1 MATRI
6 VETAA
11 SAQRLEEA
19 REWLATRRRDEELLI
34 VGGSLESASSLIRGL
49 AHRGPAMFGWRTT
62 TLPRLA
68 SALGGPALAAK
79 GRTVAGHLVLEAMC
93 ARLVHEHRDDKTLG
107 RFQKIADRPGLT
119 RALARTLRELRLAGL
134 DAGSVAAHD
143 RELSTLLAAYE
154 HALRTAHL
162 ADRASVLR
170 SAAAVALEHGEGFAG
185 VPLLLLDAPI
195 EHALEAALLGVL
207 AGRAPDLLMLTP
219 SDDTRT
225 IAFLQQT
232 LAMATRDSRVPVA
245 PGALGRLQ
253 ARLFD
258 PSVALPTETDDRVS
272 VVSAPGESRE
282 CVEIARRVHREVE
295 RGVPFD
301 RIAVLLRSPAQYR
314 AHLDE
319 AFRRAA
325 IPVHFAGGVSRP
337 DPAGRAFLALLGCAG
352 DGLSARRFAEYLSL
366 GQVPDRTDEGSP
378 PLAVASES
386 RWVPSDDELLPP
398 GVARIDPEP
407 PQPADETTVPAP
419 RRWERLLVEAS
430 VIGGLPRWSRRLD
443 GLRHELET
451 ELSAVDDR
459 DPDSPR
465 TLSLRR
471 SLSDLGALRAFA
483 LPLLEALDAFPQHA
497 TWSVWLDQLSA
508 LASRALKRP
517 QRVLS
522 VLAEL
527 GPMGSVGP
535 VDLYEVQI
543 VLAARLRDLLLA
555 PETSPA
561 GRVFIAEA
569 ELARGLSFDVVFVPG
584 LAEKIFPQKVVEDPI
599 LRDDARRA
607 LSAHA
612 RLATNDDRIA
622 NERLALR
629 LAVGAATER
638 VILSYPR
645 IDLDQARPRVPS
657 FYGLEV
663 LRAAEGRLYG
673 FEELTRRAEHA
684 ALTEG
689 AAATRLGWP
698 APSSPSNAIDEA
710 EHDLALLASL
720 LRKAPRGD
728 ETKGTARYLLEANPH
743 LARALRFRARRWFP
757 KWTVADGLVNP
768 APEALAA
775 LQRHLPSA
783 RSFSPTALQH
793 FAACPYRFLLQA
805 IHRLAPREVPEAIE
819 ELDPLQRGS
828 LVHEVLYE
836 LLSQLRAEGRLPMTE
851 ADFPALRDRL
861 DVVLAAVAERYRD
874 LLAPAIDRVWE
885 DGIAS
890 IRSDVREWLVRAT
903 RDPEWVPI
911 HFELSF
917 GLPDRQTADAA
928 SVPDPVTLPVGVR
941 LRGSIDLVE
950 RRADGALRATDYK
963 TGRARVPRDAVI
975 GGGETLQ
982 PVLYAMAL
990 ERLFE
995 GATVQSGRLYY
1006 CTHAGEY
1013 TEVVIPLESY
1023 ARSAIGEV
1031 VSIVNDAITTGF
1043 IPAAPAPGACEYCD
1057 YRSVCGPNEEQ
1068 RVSKKSRDKLV
1079 RLRKLRDAP

>member
-1 MATRI
+1 MASRI
-6 VETAA
+6 VETPA

-19 REWLATRRRDEELLI
+19 AAWLSTRRRDEELLI
-34 VGGSLESASSLIRGL
+34 VASSLESAASLVRSIALRNTS
-49 AHRGPAMFGWRTT
+49 MFGWRTT

-68 SALGGPALAAK
+68 SALGSPALAAR
-79 GRTVAGHLVLEAMC
+79 GRTVAGHLVLEALC
-93 ARLVHEHRDDKTLG
+93 ARLVHEHGDRQTLG
-107 RFQKIADRPGLT
+107 RFQKIADRPGLV
-119 RALARTLRELRLAGL
+119 RALARTIRELRLAGITAKMLAPNDAELATLL
-134 DAGSVAAHD
+134 DA
-143 RELSTLLAAYE
+143 YE
-154 HALRTAHL
+154 RALRAGDL

-170 SAAAVALEHGEGFAG
+170 SATAVAREHGEGYAG
-185 VPLLLLDAPI
+185 VPLLMLDAPI
-195 EHALEAALLGVL
+195 EHALEADLIGAL
-207 AGRAPDLLMLTP
+207 AARAPDFLTLTP

-225 IAFLQQT
+225 IAFLKRS
-232 LAMATRDSRVPVA
+232 LASATRDSRIPVA
-245 PGALGRLQ
+245 AGALGRLQ

-258 PSVALPTETDDRVS
+258 PSITEPTPIDDRVL

-301 RIAVLLRSPAQYR
+301 KIAVLLRSPAQYR

-337 DPAGRAFLALLGCAG
+337 DPAGRAFLALLACAT

-366 GQVPDRTDEGSP
+366 GQVPDPTEEGAP
-378 PLAVASES
+378 PAAIKAES

-398 GVARIDPEP
+398 ALARMDGELPAP
-407 PQPADETTVPAP
+407 PNDTSLPAP

-430 VIGGLPRWSRRLD
+430 VIGGLPRWSRRLE

-451 ELSAVDDR
+451 ELTAIDDR

-465 TLSLRR
+465 ALSLHR
-471 SLSDLGALRAFA
+471 SLEDLGALRAFA
-483 LPLLEALDAFPQHA
+483 LPLLEALDTFPQHA
-497 TWSVWLDQLSA
+497 TWSVWLEQLSA

-527 GPMGSVGP
+527 GPMGPVGP
-535 VDLYEVQI
+535 VDLHEVRI
-543 VLAARLRDLLLA
+543 VLAARLRDLLVA
-555 PETSPA
+555 PETTPQ
-561 GRVFIAEA
+561 GRVFIAEV
-569 ELARGLSFDVVFVPG
+569 ELARGLAFDVVFVPG

-607 LSAHA
+607 LADHA
-612 RLATNDDRIA
+612 RLCTNDDRIA
-622 NERLALR
+622 GERLALR
-629 LAVGAATER
+629 LAVGAARER

-645 IDLDQARPRVPS
+645 IDLDQGRPRVPS

-663 LRAAEGRLYG
+663 LRAAEGKLYG
-673 FEELTRRAEHA
+673 FEELTRRAEHG
-684 ALTEG
+684 ALTDG

-698 APSSPSNAIDEA
+698 APSSPADAIDEA

-720 LRKAPRGD
+720 LRKSPA

-743 LARALRFRARRWFP
+743 LARALRSRARRWFP

-775 LQRHLPSA
+775 LQRHAPA
-783 RSFSPTALQH
+783 TRSFSPTALQH

-836 LLSQLRAEGRLPMTE
+836 LLSGLRAEGKLPLTE
-851 ADFPALRDRL
+851 ADYPSLRDRL
-861 DVVLAAVAERYRD
+861 DEVVERVAARYHD
-874 LLAPAIDRVWE
+874 LLAPAIDRVWD
-885 DGIAS
+885 DGVAS

-903 RDPEWVPI
+903 REPEWLPI

-917 GLPDRQTADAA
+917 GLPDRQTADPA
-928 SVPDPVTLPVGVR
+928 SVPEPVTLAAGLR

-950 RRADGALRATDYK
+950 RRPDGALRATDYK
-963 TGRARVPRDAVI
+963 TGRARVKSDAVI

-995 GATVQSGRLYY
+995 GSTVQGGRLYY
-1006 CTHAGEY
+1006 CTHAGDY
-1013 TEVVIPLESY
+1013 AEVTIPLESY
-1023 ARSAIGEV
+1023 ARTAIVEV
-1031 VSIVNDAITTGF
+1031 VSVVNEAITTGF

-1068 RVSKKSRDKLV
+1068 RVAKKSRDRLV
-1079 RLRKLRDAP
+1079 RLQTLRKTP